1 MNYNDIKMLIS
12 DVDGVWTDGAVYKGT
27 NDLELKKFSV
37 LDGVGVAMAKAAKLK
52 VALIS
57 GRYSSS
63 TDHRAK
69 ELNIQEV
76 YNGYLNKIPAY
87 KELKKKYK
95 LSNHEIAYIGDDLID
110 IPIMEQVGF
119 PISVNDAN
127 VKVKK
132 ISVFVTKVDG
142 GKGAFREAVEWIIEK
157 QGKTDEVFQIMKE
170 RILTS

>member
-1 MNYNDIKMLIS
+1 M
-12 DVDGVWTDGAVYKGT
+12 
-27 NDLELKKFSV
+27 
-37 LDGVGVAMAKAAKLK
+37 
-52 VALIS
+52 
-57 GRYSSS
+57 
-63 TDHRAK
+63 
-69 ELNIQEV
+69 
-76 YNGYLNKIPAY
+76 
-87 KELKKKYK
+87 
-95 LSNHEIAYIGDDLID
+95 SNHEIAYIGDDLID

-157 QGKTDEVFQIMKE
+157 QGRTDEVFQIMKE

>member
-1 MNYNDIKMLIS
+1 
-12 DVDGVWTDGAVYKGT
+12 
-27 NDLELKKFSV
+27 
-37 LDGVGVAMAKAAKLK
+37 MAKAAKLK

-127 VKVKK
+127 VKVNFLQEMTPLPFLVYYACSPFAIILAYLHLQSDSQLVLFA
-132 ISVFVTKVDG
+132 ISLICLYHYPMENCRTSFVSFLLEEMENG
-142 GKGAFREAVEWIIEK
+142 RAN
-157 QGKTDEVFQIMKE
+157 
-170 RILTS
+170 

>member
-1 MNYNDIKMLIS
+1 MLIS

-63 TDHRAK
+63 TDHRPK
-69 ELNIQEV
+69 EPNIQEV

-157 QGKTDEVFQIMKE
+157 QGRTDEVFQIMKE